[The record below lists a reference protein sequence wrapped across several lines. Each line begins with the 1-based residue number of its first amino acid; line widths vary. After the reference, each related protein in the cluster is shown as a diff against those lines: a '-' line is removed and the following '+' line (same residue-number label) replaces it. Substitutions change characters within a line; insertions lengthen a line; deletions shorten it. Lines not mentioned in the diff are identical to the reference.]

1 MFGRK
6 YLVDLQVAIAARVL
20 IKWRGITFYVT
31 ILAEECS
38 AIRLDLMRGQFER
51 NRVVI
56 KCGWTPAHGAMTS
69 SALVAKRA
77 LVRVIFGVT
86 RGTVHGRA
94 LEDAIDMAVR
104 TSNSGMLP
112 IQMECEFR
120 MVHCGRFPASG
131 QMAGSALGTKLTLMI
146 IIFFM
151 T

>member
-6 YLVDLQVAIAARVL
+6 HLVDLQVTIAARVL

-31 ILAEECS
+31 IFTNKCS
-38 AIRLDLMRGQFER
+38 AIRLGLMRGQFEG

-56 KCGWTPAHGAMTS
+56 KCSWTPARGAMAS

-77 LVRVIFGVT
+77 LVRIIFGVA

-104 TSNSGMLP
+104 TSN
-112 IQMECEFR
+112 C
-120 MVHCGRFPASG
+120 
-131 QMAGSALGTKLTLMI
+131 
-146 IIFFM
+146 
-151 T
+151 